1 MEKQYIKPTLDKV
14 EWKLTDVILYSPPQ
28 QETYE
33 VPIRKI
39 MKSELVGAGDLAPEE
54 VPPTE
59 AP

>member
-33 VPIRKI
+33 VPIRKR
-39 MKSELVGAGDLAPEE
+39 MQEDLVGTGDLGPQD
-54 VPPTE
+54 PTE
-59 AP
+59 EPGS